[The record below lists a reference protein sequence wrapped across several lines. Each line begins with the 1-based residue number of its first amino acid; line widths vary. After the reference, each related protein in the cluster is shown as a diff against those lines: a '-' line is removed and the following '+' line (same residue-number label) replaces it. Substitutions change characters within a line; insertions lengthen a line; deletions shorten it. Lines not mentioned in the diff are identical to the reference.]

1 MLRGIALSRDYIDF
15 LRLHNGG
22 SFSNPND
29 DDSNRLVLF
38 SLEEIRKGDCYRDE
52 DGYWL
57 GSARSQLREYQ
68 NMDTNTVTTPNGVS
82 CEDSAALYQ
91 AFYDDHVVIGYYETQ
106 SRDGVP
112 YVDLIAIDRE
122 GYYRVL
128 CDGDAEKLGRHE
140 FGTYVK
146 TNFGGYV
153 KYSVCLYESP
163 IGLLDGSGSFD
174 GKRYRIVDHSEIEER
189 KKEYDYYRGCGLDED
204 PRWDYDFRDTE
215 HDDQCGWKGASVK
228 DLFEFLLSRER

>member
-1 MLRGIALSRDYIDF
+1 MSDYDELFQKCAPFQLNPPYQGGEISMLRGIALSRDYIDF

-38 SLEEIRKGDCYRDE
+38 ALEEIQKGDCYRDE

-91 AFYDDHVVIGYYETQ
+91 AFYDDHVVI
-106 SRDGVP
+106 S
-112 YVDLIAIDRE
+112 AIM
-122 GYYRVL
+122 
-128 CDGDAEKLGRHE
+128 
-140 FGTYVK
+140 
-146 TNFGGYV
+146 
-153 KYSVCLYESP
+153 
-163 IGLLDGSGSFD
+163 
-174 GKRYRIVDHSEIEER
+174 KRNPVMA
-189 KKEYDYYRGCGLDED
+189 L
-204 PRWDYDFRDTE
+204 PM
-215 HDDQCGWKGASVK
+215 
-228 DLFEFLLSRER
+228 